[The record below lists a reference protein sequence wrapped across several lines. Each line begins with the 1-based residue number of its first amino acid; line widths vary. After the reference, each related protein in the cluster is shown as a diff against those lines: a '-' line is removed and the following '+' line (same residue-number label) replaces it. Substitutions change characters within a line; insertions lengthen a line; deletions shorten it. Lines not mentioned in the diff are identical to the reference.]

1 MSIYSIGAKG
11 ISYMNLVKNNVV
23 SLSLGAF
30 VIVGKISIKEV
41 TAHLLWA
48 KPRHLSQGRAA
59 T

>member
-1 MSIYSIGAKG
+1 
-11 ISYMNLVKNNVV
+11 MNLVKNNVV